1 MTEEVKVCEP
11 GVAALPA
18 VPPVPNVAAKAT
30 ALQTARNA
38 AKAANDAYEA
48 AKAGLPAL
56 KEARDEAA
64 DVLREKHNMMGS
76 ALEGETTDAAALAA
90 TGYEL
95 ADANAAATTPPDV
108 IDSVKLTA
116 GDVGGT
122 LDGSFDPDELA
133 YTYEVQVTT
142 VDPVNGPWTTVVTP
156 TASVFKLTGLTS
168 GQRVWVRVRGVGAQG
183 SGGWS
188 DPFTKIVP

>member
-1 MTEEVKVCEP
+1 VLRAAAEV
-11 GVAALPA
+11 LR
-18 VPPVPNVAAKAT
+18 AT
-30 ALQTARNA
+30 AGALRFA
-38 AKAANDAYEA
+38 A
-48 AKAGLPAL
+48 
-56 KEARDEAA
+56 
-64 DVLREKHNMMGS
+64 
-76 ALEGETTDAAALAA
+76 ET
-90 TGYEL
+90 
-95 ADANAAATTPPDV
+95 
-108 IDSVKLTA
+108 
-116 GDVGGT
+116 
-122 LDGSFDPDELA
+122 SFDPDELA